1 MGGITGSVG
10 CGEAVP
16 AIKHAFSRLV
26 SAVKSVLVVD
36 DDPMF
41 REVVR
46 MRLSAAGYQTF
57 AAGGADEGW
66 EMAKAH
72 RPDVVLLDLI
82 MPEVDGVSFLRR
94 LRADPTLAATPVIV
108 VSGLSFMALTKAA
121 EQLGVQSQLIKSR
134 FSLGE
139 LVQRVT
145 SLLPARGP
153 APSPVSAA

>member
-1 MGGITGSVG
+1 MSGMT
-10 CGEAVP
+10 EAGDGRCVT
-16 AIKHAFSRLV
+16 SRV
-26 SAVKSVLVVD
+26 FRSGVAVRSILIID

-57 AAGGADEGW
+57 AAAGADAGW
-66 EMAKAH
+66 ELVKNH
-72 RPDVVLLDLI
+72 RPDVVLLDLV
-82 MPEVDGVSFLRR
+82 MPEADGVSFLRR
-94 LRADPTLAATPVIV
+94 LRGDPSLAPTPVIV
-108 VSGLSFMALTKAA
+108 ISGLSLMALTKAA

-145 SLLPARGP
+145 SLLPDRETAT
-153 APSPVSAA
+153 ASVSGDA

>member
-1 MGGITGSVG
+1 
-10 CGEAVP
+10 
-16 AIKHAFSRLV
+16 
-26 SAVKSVLVVD
+26 VKSVLIVD

-57 AAGGADEGW
+57 AAAGAETGW

-72 RPDVVLLDLI
+72 RPDVILLDLV

-94 LRADPTLAATPVIV
+94 LRSDPVLASTPVVV
-108 VSGLSFMALTKAA
+108 VSGLSYMALTKAA

-134 FSLGE
+134 FTLGE
-139 LVQRVT
+139 LVQKVT
-145 SLLPARGP
+145 SLLPDR
-153 APSPVSAA
+153 AAVTAS

>member
-1 MGGITGSVG
+1 MKTI
-10 CGEAVP
+10 
-16 AIKHAFSRLV
+16 
-26 SAVKSVLVVD
+26 LVVD

-57 AAGGADEGW
+57 AAGSAESAWDLV
-66 EMAKAH
+66 KQH
-72 RPDVVLLDLI
+72 RPDVVLLDLV
-82 MPEVDGVSFLRR
+82 MPEADGVSFLRR
-94 LRADPTLAATPVIV
+94 LRGDPALAPTPVIV
-108 VSGLSFMALTKAA
+108 VSGLSFMTLTRAA

-145 SLLPARGP
+145 SLLPARDAAA
-153 APSPVSAA
+153 APVTGAA